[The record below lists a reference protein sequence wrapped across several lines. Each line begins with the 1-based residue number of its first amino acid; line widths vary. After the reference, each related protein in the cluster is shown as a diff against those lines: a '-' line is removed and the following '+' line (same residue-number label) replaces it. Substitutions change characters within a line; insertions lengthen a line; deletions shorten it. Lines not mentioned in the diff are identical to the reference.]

1 MKKQY
6 IKPEMQSYDIKMT
19 QILCGSDGYDEP
31 LGYAPGQNRLPSHAI
46 NNAPA

>member
-19 QILCGSDGYDEP
+19 QILCQSGEPNRYPGPFGYMPARPEDDEM
-31 LGYAPGQNRLPSHAI
+31 LMA
-46 NNAPA
+46 